1 MGCPSSCEIG
11 DNLVFSCCTHDT
23 DTGELT
29 DAASAPAYRIYED
42 ETGTAILSGTMAKL
56 DDGNTTGFYTE
67 LIAVTTANGFESGKS
82 YTIYIEATVDGVKG
96 GITFAFKATNFW
108 VDVLTESYAADEAE
122 ASPSQLLYMI
132 YSLLANH
139 GILDTAWTTK
149 KLDKSTTAMSLEIT
163 LDVNGKPVSVERLA

>member
-11 DNLVFSCCTHDT
+11 DNLVFSICTHDT

-29 DAASAPAYRIYED
+29 DAASVPTYRIYNEA
-42 ETGTAILSGTMAKL
+42 GTEILTGTMAKL
-56 DDGNTTGFYTE
+56 DDDDTTGFYIK
-67 LIAVTTANGFESGKS
+67 LIAVTAANGFESGKS
-82 YTIYIEATVDGVKG
+82 YTVYIEATVDGVKG

-108 VDVLTESYAADEAE
+108 VDVITESYAADEAE
-122 ASPSQLLYMI
+122 ASPAQLMYMI

-139 GILDTAWTTK
+139 GIIDTAWTTK

-163 LDVNGKPVSVERLA
+163 LDVNGKPISVERLA